1 MESTNGKELM
11 VGKSITLY
19 LEGGW
24 TLTGIVQHNEKNKI
38 IIKSEDELYLTF
50 KEKVCA
56 IKLNK
61 PEDSKRT
68 YPEPTK
74 AYVGRDSK
82 SFPENSL
89 QYDEGGM
96 SIPRSLLNSDVEGD
110 DFAISFG
117 KEPLPEGESESGI
130 SFKLDEDT

>member
-1 MESTNGKELM
+1 MLA
-11 VGKSITLY
+11 
-19 LEGGW
+19 
-24 TLTGIVQHNEKNKI
+24 GIVEHNEKNKI

-50 KEKVCA
+50 KDKVCA

-61 PEDSKRT
+61 TGDSSRS

-74 AYVGRDSK
+74 AYFGKESN

-96 SIPRSLLNSDVEGD
+96 SIPRSLLNSDVKED

-117 KEPLPEGESESGI
+117 KQPSTEGDSESGI